1 MIRGLWRWIDSII
14 DIEIKPPPFPPRGG
28 VPRRV
33 YEWLDERMGVRD
45 LLHFALYEAVP
56 VKGGW
61 GYSLGSAVLVLIV
74 NQFITGIILTMI
86 YIPSTTEG
94 WEVLDWIQHHDVF
107 ASVIRGLH
115 LWGCYVLLLMI
126 GLHALRTFL
135 SGSYKR
141 PRELNWLSG
150 ATLLLLVLAM
160 AITGAMLPWDQ
171 AAYWTAVVV
180 TNILAYFPV
189 LGDGLRELWR
199 GGQFVG
205 PVTLVRT
212 YGMHIWLFSSVLLAT
227 IAAHLYYLRLHG
239 EFGSWVNYLGRY
251 RVRGGVDTKE
261 PPPPEARPAEH
272 PYPASPTDEI
282 WATPL
287 EVEDFYPYQTLRDA
301 VVSGV
306 CLAVIL
312 TLAIAVGVPLE
323 ARATQGTVTYTP
335 VPEWFY
341 LPLDQLLVMVPA
353 QLISLVLWV
362 PLAGTVLLYLVPFLD
377 RDSERIPWTRPRVL
391 VPGLLIVGFIVALEA
406 LGAARLFN
414 Q

>member
-1 MIRGLWRWIDSII
+1 
-14 DIEIKPPPFPPRGG
+14 
-28 VPRRV
+28 
-33 YEWLDERMGVRD
+33 
-45 LLHFALYEAVP
+45 

-61 GYSLGSAVLVLIV
+61 GYSLGSAVLVLIA

-94 WEVLDWIQHHDVF
+94 WEVLRWIQTHDAF
-107 ASVIRGLH
+107 ASLVRGFH

-141 PRELNWLSG
+141 PRELNWMSG

-189 LGDGLRELWR
+189 IGDGLRELWR
-199 GGQFVG
+199 GGEFVG

-227 IAAHLYYLRLHG
+227 ITAHLYYLRRHG

-251 RVRGGVDTKE
+251 RVAGGVETKE
-261 PPPPEARPAEH
+261 PPPPEARPPEH
-272 PYPASPTDEI
+272 PYPASPTDEM

-287 EVEDFYPYQTLRDA
+287 EVEDFYPHQTMRDA
-301 VVSGV
+301 IVSGV
-306 CLAVIL
+306 CLAAVL
-312 TLAIAVGVPLE
+312 VLALAVGVPLE
-323 ARATQGTVTYTP
+323 AKATQGTVSYTP

-341 LPLDQLLVMVPA
+341 LPLDQLLVMVPS
-353 QLISLVLWV
+353 QLISMVLWV
-362 PLAGTVLLYLVPFLD
+362 PLAGTVLLFLVPFLD
-377 RDSERIPWTRPRVL
+377 RDPERIPWTRPRVL
-391 VPGLLIVGFIVALEA
+391 VPGLLIVAFIVSLEA

-414 Q
+414 L